1 MDRIPLIGFCA
12 AILTAAL
19 LFMVWLLASDQAGT
33 ILSAQ

>member
-1 MDRIPLIGFCA
+1 MDRVTVIGFCA
-12 AILTAAL
+12 AVLTAAL